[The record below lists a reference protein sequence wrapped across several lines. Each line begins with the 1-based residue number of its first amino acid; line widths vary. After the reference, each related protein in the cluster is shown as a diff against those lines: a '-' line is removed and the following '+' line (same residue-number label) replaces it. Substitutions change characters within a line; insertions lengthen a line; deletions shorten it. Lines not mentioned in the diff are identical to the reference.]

1 MFPLLFVL
9 FQWLAPPNCLHCD
22 PTCHQ
27 WRNENKKISITS
39 RWFFISADNN
49 NTIIEYLY
57 SYSLLYLSQFN
68 SFQFILARLVY
79 VYMYDGQAFELGF
92 AQMALDLTLPELPL

>member
-1 MFPLLFVL
+1 MFPLLLVL

-27 WRNENKKISITS
+27 WRNENKKDYNHQSL
-39 RWFFISADNN
+39 ISADNN

-68 SFQFILARLVY
+68 CFQFILARLVY
-79 VYMYDGQAFELGF
+79 VYMYDGQEFELGF
-92 AQMALDLTLPELPL
+92 AQMALDLILPELPL